1 MRQRESLL
9 SRLRDLPLSLGH
21 YPDFVPRNKREGWE
35 DRLQHQFED
44 MAREE
49 FGIEIDDKV
58 FLG

>member
-1 MRQRESLL
+1 MCADCSGLW
-9 SRLRDLPLSLGH
+9 PPAKG
-21 YPDFVPRNKREGWE
+21 EGWE
-35 DRLQHQFED
+35 DKLQKQFES